1 MGIINNFFHILQII
15 MKIIVCKIDKKYKLS
30 NSINLSFYMPTNS
43 NFNFTNNSVVTLE
56 LPFSEHVE
64 ELRQRI
70 FLIVGVIL
78 LFTFFSFVEVKSPVK
93 FLELPIN
100 NVKFFQLSPG
110 EYFIST
116 VKISFYT
123 GLLFSS
129 PVAIGQLILFLL
141 PGLTKK
147 ETKIILPLLI
157 SSLVLFGL
165 GLTFSYYTLVPAA
178 LNFFLNYSEEVIEP
192 FWSFDQYFEFILV
205 LFYSTGL
212 AFQIPIIQILV
223 GLLNIVSAKQMLSA
237 WRYVI
242 LLSTVLGAI
251 LTPSTDPLTQ
261 LLLSL
266 AILLLYFSGLGIL
279 FLIKN

>member
-1 MGIINNFFHILQII
+1 M
-15 MKIIVCKIDKKYKLS
+15 V
-30 NSINLSFYMPTNS
+30 TNS
-43 NFNFTNNSVVTLE
+43 DFNFATNETVTLE
-56 LPFSEHVE
+56 LPFSEHME

-70 FLIVGVIL
+70 FHIFWIVL
-78 LFTFFSFVEVKSPVK
+78 LLTSIAFFEVKILVK
-93 FLELPIN
+93 ILELPVS

-110 EYFIST
+110 EYFVST

-129 PVAIGQLILFLL
+129 PFAIGQIILFLL

-147 ETKIILPLLI
+147 ETKVILPLLL
-157 SSLVLFGL
+157 SSLCLFGF
-165 GLTFSYYTLVPAA
+165 GLIFSYYALIPAA
-178 LNFFLNYSEEVIEP
+178 LNFFLTYSDEVIEP

-212 AFQIPIIQILV
+212 AFQIPVIQILL
-223 GLLNIVSAKQMLSA
+223 GLLNIVSAKQMLAA

-242 LLSTVLGAI
+242 LISTIIGAV
-251 LTPSTDPLTQ
+251 LTPSTEPLTQ
-261 LLLSL
+261 SLLSV
-266 AILLLYFSGLGIL
+266 AILMLYFSGVGIL

>member
-1 MGIINNFFHILQII
+1 MT
-15 MKIIVCKIDKKYKLS
+15 
-30 NSINLSFYMPTNS
+30 TNS
-43 NFNFTNNSVVTLE
+43 NFNFVNNTYVTLE
-56 LPFSEHVE
+56 LPFSEHME

-70 FLIVGVIL
+70 FLLFGIIL
-78 LFTFFSFVEVKSPVK
+78 ALTCLAFIEVKDLVK
-93 FLELPIN
+93 ILELPIQ
-100 NVKFFQLSPG
+100 NVKFFQISPG

-116 VKISFYT
+116 IKISFYT

-129 PVAIGQLILFLL
+129 PFIIMQLILFLL
-141 PGLTKK
+141 PGLTKN
-147 ETKIILPLLI
+147 ETKVILPLLL
-157 SSLVLFGL
+157 SSLILFGL
-165 GLTFSYYTLVPAA
+165 GLAFSYYTLIPAA

-212 AFQIPIIQILV
+212 AFQIPIIQILI

-242 LLSTVLGAI
+242 LMSTILGAV

-279 FLIKN
+279 FLINN

>member
-1 MGIINNFFHILQII
+1 MT
-15 MKIIVCKIDKKYKLS
+15 
-30 NSINLSFYMPTNS
+30 TNS
-43 NFNFTNNSVVTLE
+43 NFNFTHRSGITLE
-56 LPFSEHVE
+56 LPFSEHIE

-70 FLIVGVIL
+70 FLVCGIIL
-78 LFTFFSFVEVKSPVK
+78 LLTCFSFIEVKSLVK
-93 FLELPIN
+93 ILELPIS

-123 GLLFSS
+123 GLLFAS
-129 PVAIGQLILFLL
+129 PFMIGQLILFLL

-157 SSLVLFGL
+157 SSLILFGL
-165 GLTFSYYTLVPAA
+165 GLTFSYYTLIPAA
-178 LNFFLNYSEEVIEP
+178 LNFFLNYSEEVLEP

-212 AFQIPIIQILV
+212 AFQIPILQILI
-223 GLLNIVSAKQMLSA
+223 GLLNIFSPQQMLNA

-242 LLSTVLGAI
+242 LFSTILGAI

-261 LLLSL
+261 LLLSI

>member
-1 MGIINNFFHILQII
+1 M
-15 MKIIVCKIDKKYKLS
+15 V
-30 NSINLSFYMPTNS
+30 TNS
-43 NFNFTNNSVVTLE
+43 DFNFTNNKTVTLE
-56 LPFSEHVE
+56 LPFSEHIE

-70 FLIVGVIL
+70 FHTFWIIL
-78 LFTFFSFVEVKSPVK
+78 LLTFIAFLDVKLLVK
-93 FLELPIN
+93 ILELPVN
-100 NVKFFQLSPG
+100 NVKFFQTSPG

-123 GLLFSS
+123 GLLFGT
-129 PVAIGQLILFLL
+129 PFAIGQIILFLL

-147 ETKIILPLLI
+147 ETKIILPLLL
-157 SSLVLFGL
+157 SSLCLFSL
-165 GLTFSYYTLVPAA
+165 GLAFSYYVLIPAA
-178 LNFFLNYSEEVIEP
+178 LNFFLNYSDEVIEP
-192 FWSFDQYFEFILV
+192 LLSFDQYFEFILV

-212 AFQIPIIQILV
+212 AFQIPIIQILL
-223 GLLNIVSAKQMLSA
+223 GLLNFISAKQMLAA

-242 LLSTVLGAI
+242 LVSTIIGAV

-266 AILLLYFSGLGIL
+266 AILMLYFSGVGIL

>member
-30 NSINLSFYMPTNS
+30 NSINLFFNMPTNS

-64 ELRQRI
+64 ELRQRL
-70 FLIVGVIL
+70 FLIVGIIF
-78 LFTFFSFVEVKSPVK
+78 LFTCFAFVEVKSLVK
-93 FLELPIN
+93 ILELPIN

-116 VKISFYT
+116 IKIAFYT

-129 PVAIGQLILFLL
+129 PCAIGQLILFLL

-157 SSLVLFGL
+157 SSLILFGL

-178 LNFFLNYSEEVIEP
+178 LNFFLNYSEEVLEP

-223 GLLNIVSAKQMLSA
+223 GLLNIVSPKQMLGA

-242 LLSTVLGAI
+242 LISTILGAI

-261 LLLSL
+261 LLLSF
-266 AILLLYFSGLGIL
+266 AIVLLYISGLGIL

>member
-1 MGIINNFFHILQII
+1 
-15 MKIIVCKIDKKYKLS
+15 
-30 NSINLSFYMPTNS
+30 
-43 NFNFTNNSVVTLE
+43 VTLE

-78 LFTFFSFVEVKSPVK
+78 LFTFFAFVEVKSLVK
-93 FLELPIN
+93 ILELPIN

-165 GLTFSYYTLVPAA
+165 GLAFSYYTLVPAA
-178 LNFFLNYSEEVIEP
+178 LNFFLNYSEEVLEP

-212 AFQIPIIQILV
+212 AFQIPIIQIF
-223 GLLNIVSAKQMLSA
+223 SA
-237 WRYVI
+237 Y
-242 LLSTVLGAI
+242 
-251 LTPSTDPLTQ
+251 
-261 LLLSL
+261 
-266 AILLLYFSGLGIL
+266 
-279 FLIKN
+279 

>member
-1 MGIINNFFHILQII
+1 MRYHR
-15 MKIIVCKIDKKYKLS
+15 IVLIY
-30 NSINLSFYMPTNS
+30 FYYMTTNS
-43 NFNFTNNSVVTLE
+43 NFNFITNTMVTLE
-56 LPFSEHVE
+56 LPFSEHIE

-70 FLIVGVIL
+70 FLLFWIIL
-78 LFTFFSFVEVKSPVK
+78 LLTCVAFIEVKDLVK
-93 FLELPIN
+93 ILELPVQ
-100 NVKFFQLSPG
+100 NVKFFQISPG

-116 VKISFYT
+116 IKISFYT

-129 PVAIGQLILFLL
+129 PFVIGQLILFLL

-147 ETKIILPLLI
+147 ETKIILPLLL

-165 GLTFSYYTLVPAA
+165 GLAFSYYTLIPAA
-178 LNFFLNYSEEVIEP
+178 LNFFLNYSEEVLEP

-212 AFQIPIIQILV
+212 AFQIPILQILI
-223 GLLNIVSAKQMLSA
+223 GLLNIVSAKQMLGA
-237 WRYVI
+237 WRYII
-242 LLSTVLGAI
+242 LLSTILGAI

-261 LLLSL
+261 LLLSV

>member
-1 MGIINNFFHILQII
+1 MVF
-15 MKIIVCKIDKKYKLS
+15 
-30 NSINLSFYMPTNS
+30 NS
-43 NFNFTNNSVVTLE
+43 NFSFTKNTTITLE
-56 LPFSEHVE
+56 LPFSEHIE
-64 ELRQRI
+64 EMRQR
-70 FLIVGVIL
+70 FFL
-78 LFTFFSFVEVKSPVK
+78 LFWIILFLTTLSFLEVKTIVK
-93 FLELPIN
+93 ILEYPIT
-100 NVKFFQLSPG
+100 NVKFFQISPG

-123 GLLFSS
+123 GLLCTS
-129 PVAIGQLILFLL
+129 PFVISQLILFLL

-157 SSLVLFGL
+157 SSVVLFAL
-165 GLTFSYYTLVPAA
+165 GITFSYYTLIPAA
-178 LNFFLNYSEEVIEP
+178 LNFFLNYSEDVIEP

-223 GLLNIVSAKQMLSA
+223 GLLNIISIKQMIGS

-242 LLSTVLGAI
+242 LMATILGAI

-261 LLLSL
+261 LLLSF
-266 AILLLYFSGLGIL
+266 AILLLYFLGLGIL

>member
-1 MGIINNFFHILQII
+1 MT
-15 MKIIVCKIDKKYKLS
+15 
-30 NSINLSFYMPTNS
+30 TNS
-43 NFNFTNNSVVTLE
+43 NFNFTDNSNITLE
-56 LPFSEHVE
+56 LPFSEHIE

-70 FLIVGVIL
+70 FLVLGIIL
-78 LFTFFSFVEVKSPVK
+78 MLTCLAFIEVKSLVK
-93 FLELPIN
+93 ILELPIT

-116 VKISFYT
+116 IKISFYT

-129 PVAIGQLILFLL
+129 PFIVGQLILFLL

-147 ETKIILPLLI
+147 ETRIILPLLL

-165 GLTFSYYTLVPAA
+165 GLAFSYYTLIPAA
-178 LNFFLNYSEEVIEP
+178 LNFFLNYSEEVLEP

-212 AFQIPIIQILV
+212 AFQIPIIQILI
-223 GLLNIVSAKQMLSA
+223 GLLNIVSPKQMLNA
-237 WRYVI
+237 WRYII
-242 LLSTVLGAI
+242 LISTILGAI

-266 AILLLYFSGLGIL
+266 AILLLYFSVLGIL
-279 FLIKN
+279 FLLKN

>member
-1 MGIINNFFHILQII
+1 MT
-15 MKIIVCKIDKKYKLS
+15 
-30 NSINLSFYMPTNS
+30 TNS
-43 NFNFTNNSVVTLE
+43 NFNFTNNSIITLE
-56 LPFSEHVE
+56 LPFSEHID

-70 FLIVGVIL
+70 FLVCGIIL
-78 LFTFFSFVEVKSPVK
+78 LLTCLSFIEVKSLVK
-93 FLELPIN
+93 ILELPIS

-129 PVAIGQLILFLL
+129 PFMIGQLILFLL

-147 ETKIILPLLI
+147 ETKIILPLLL
-157 SSLVLFGL
+157 SSLILFGL
-165 GLTFSYYTLVPAA
+165 GLAFSYYTLIPAA
-178 LNFFLNYSEEVIEP
+178 LNFFLNYSEEVLEP

-212 AFQIPIIQILV
+212 AFQIPILQILI
-223 GLLNIVSAKQMLSA
+223 GLLNIVSPKQMLGA

-242 LLSTVLGAI
+242 LLSTILGAI

-261 LLLSL
+261 SLLSV

>member
-1 MGIINNFFHILQII
+1 M
-15 MKIIVCKIDKKYKLS
+15 S
-30 NSINLSFYMPTNS
+30 TNLK
-43 NFNFTNNSVVTLE
+43 FNFTTDKFKSLE
-56 LPFSEHVE
+56 LPFLEHVE

-70 FLIVGVIL
+70 FFLFGIIL
-78 LFTFFSFVEVKSPVK
+78 LLTLSAFANVTELVK
-93 FLELPIN
+93 FLEFPVM

-116 VKISFYT
+116 IKISFYT

-129 PVAIGQLILFLL
+129 PFVIGQLILFLL

-147 ETKIILPLLI
+147 ETRIILPLLV
-157 SSLVLFGL
+157 SSLILFLL
-165 GLTFSYYTLVPAA
+165 GLAFSYYTLIPAA
-178 LNFFLNYSEEVIEP
+178 LNFFLNYSEEVLEP

-212 AFQIPIIQILV
+212 AFQIPIFQILI
-223 GLLNIVSAKQMLSA
+223 GLLNVVSPKQMLKA
-237 WRYVI
+237 WRYAI
-242 LLSTVLGAI
+242 LISTILGAI

-261 LLLSL
+261 LLLSI

-279 FLIKN
+279 FLIKK

>member
-1 MGIINNFFHILQII
+1 M
-15 MKIIVCKIDKKYKLS
+15 V
-30 NSINLSFYMPTNS
+30 TNS
-43 NFNFTNNSVVTLE
+43 NFNFSNNLNITLE
-56 LPFSEHVE
+56 LPFSEHIE

-70 FLIVGVIL
+70 FLIFIIIL
-78 LFTFFSFVEVKSPVK
+78 LLTGFAFIEVKNLVQI
-93 FLELPIN
+93 LELPVS

-116 VKISFYT
+116 IKISFYA

-129 PVAIGQLILFLL
+129 PVAISQFLLFLL

-147 ETKIILPLLI
+147 ETKTILPLLI
-157 SSLVLFGL
+157 SSLLLFGL
-165 GLTFSYYTLVPAA
+165 GLAFSYYLLIPAA
-178 LNFFLNYSEEVIEP
+178 LNFFLNYSEEVLEP

-212 AFQIPIIQILV
+212 AFQIPIIQILI
-223 GLLNIVSAKQMLSA
+223 GLLNIISPTEMLKA
-237 WRYVI
+237 WRYII
-242 LLSTVLGAI
+242 LMSTVLGAI

-261 LLLSL
+261 LLLSS
-266 AILLLYFSGLGIL
+266 AILILYFSGLGIL

>member
-1 MGIINNFFHILQII
+1 MT
-15 MKIIVCKIDKKYKLS
+15 
-30 NSINLSFYMPTNS
+30 TNS
-43 NFNFTNNSVVTLE
+43 NFNFITNTMITLE
-56 LPFSEHVE
+56 LPFPEHIE

-70 FLIVGVIL
+70 FLLFWIIL
-78 LFTFFSFVEVKSPVK
+78 LLTCIAFIEVKDLVK
-93 FLELPIN
+93 ILELPVQ

-116 VKISFYT
+116 IKISFYT

-129 PVAIGQLILFLL
+129 PFVIGQLILFLL

-147 ETKIILPLLI
+147 ETRIILPLLL
-157 SSLVLFGL
+157 SSLILFGL
-165 GLTFSYYTLVPAA
+165 GLAFSYYTLIPAA
-178 LNFFLNYSEEVIEP
+178 LNFFLNYSEEVLEP

-212 AFQIPIIQILV
+212 AFQIPIIQILI
-223 GLLNIVSAKQMLSA
+223 GLLNIVSAKQMLGA
-237 WRYVI
+237 WRYII
-242 LLSTVLGAI
+242 LLSTILGAI

-279 FLIKN
+279 FLIKNSFI

>member
-1 MGIINNFFHILQII
+1 MI
-15 MKIIVCKIDKKYKLS
+15 
-30 NSINLSFYMPTNS
+30 TNS
-43 NFNFTNNSVVTLE
+43 NFNFTDNTTVTLE
-56 LPFSEHVE
+56 LPFSEHIE

-70 FLIVGVIL
+70 FLLFWIIL
-78 LFTFFSFVEVKSPVK
+78 LLTCGAFIEVKSLVK
-93 FLELPIN
+93 ILELPIN

-116 VKISFYT
+116 LKISFYT

-129 PVAIGQLILFLL
+129 PFIIGQLILFLL

-147 ETKIILPLLI
+147 ETKIILPLLL
-157 SSLVLFGL
+157 SSLVLFVL
-165 GLTFSYYTLVPAA
+165 GLAFSYYTLIPAA
-178 LNFFLNYSEEVIEP
+178 LNFFLNYSEEVLEP

-212 AFQIPIIQILV
+212 AFQIPIIQVLV
-223 GLLNIVSAKQMLSA
+223 GLLNLVSPQQMLGA

-242 LLSTVLGAI
+242 LASTILGAI

-261 LLLSL
+261 LLLSI
-266 AILLLYFSGLGIL
+266 AILLLYFSGLGFL
-279 FLIKN
+279 FLIKS

>member
-1 MGIINNFFHILQII
+1 M
-15 MKIIVCKIDKKYKLS
+15 V
-30 NSINLSFYMPTNS
+30 TNS
-43 NFNFTNNSVVTLE
+43 DFNFATNETVTLE
-56 LPFSEHVE
+56 LPFSEHME

-70 FLIVGVIL
+70 FHIFWIVL
-78 LFTFFSFVEVKSPVK
+78 LLTSIAFFEVKILVK
-93 FLELPIN
+93 ILELPVS

-110 EYFIST
+110 EYFVST

-129 PVAIGQLILFLL
+129 PFAIGQIILFLL

-147 ETKIILPLLI
+147 ETKVILPLLL
-157 SSLVLFGL
+157 SSLCLFGF
-165 GLTFSYYTLVPAA
+165 GLIFSYYALIPAA
-178 LNFFLNYSEEVIEP
+178 LNFFLTYSDEVIEP

-212 AFQIPIIQILV
+212 AFQIPVIQILL
-223 GLLNIVSAKQMLSA
+223 GLLNIVSAKQMLAA
-237 WRYVI
+237 WRYV
-242 LLSTVLGAI
+242 LLISTIIGAV

-261 LLLSL
+261 SLLSV
-266 AILLLYFSGLGIL
+266 AILMLYFSGVGIL